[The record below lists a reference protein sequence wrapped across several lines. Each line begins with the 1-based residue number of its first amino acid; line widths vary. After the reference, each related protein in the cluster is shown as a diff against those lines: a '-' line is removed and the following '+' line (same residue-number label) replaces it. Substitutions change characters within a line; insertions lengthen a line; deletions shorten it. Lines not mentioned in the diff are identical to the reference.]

1 MNADTKSPSHSKSHQ
16 TGCVEII
23 PSSEAIEFIGHN
35 QLCGFPTHQLK
46 QLQQFVLKEKTKARS
61 VSSRPSDEISLHCPT
76 RLIVFKGWKL
86 KSLLHSLLRWEV
98 ARIYV
103 VDEVLA
109 KLLVDEPVVS
119 QIRIYPI
126 RSDSIL
132 GDPIVLNPPKTKQ

>member
-1 MNADTKSPSHSKSHQ
+1 M
-16 TGCVEII
+16 
-23 PSSEAIEFIGHN
+23 
-35 QLCGFPTHQLK
+35 
-46 QLQQFVLKEKTKARS
+46 
-61 VSSRPSDEISLHCPT
+61 
-76 RLIVFKGWKL
+76 LIVFKGWKL
-86 KSLLHSLLRWEV
+86 QSLLHSLLRWEV

-132 GDPIVLNPPKTKQ
+132 GDPIVLNPPKTKP